1 MGDVDISIKNF
12 IKLNSVF
19 SQLFSQ
25 GVYGGKVSITPD
37 KLQEYDTAVQETVAV
52 GDGNRKNLERLRDA
66 AKVGMIFDGKVA
78 LQVILGAEGQAGVH
92 YYMPVRCME
101 LDALAYSYQC
111 RKISEE
117 ARENRTLEKYAD
129 GVPKGTKILPTV
141 TVVFYTGSRPWD
153 GPVNVYDMLDIP
165 EDMKEWMRGTAPDYR
180 MNLIDARHMS
190 DEEIDGFEGDLKAF
204 LMMLRERFDREKLKK
219 AVAVHRETWYAI
231 SKVKNDQRYARY
243 IDSFSDEE
251 IAGGVDMDAALD
263 ELVSEGEV
271 RGEARGIAKGAE
283 KVNRLGIKMSE
294 AGRVNDFMKSLLD
307 KKMQERLFAEFG
319 IEEE

>member
-1 MGDVDISIKNF
+1 
-12 IKLNSVF
+12 
-19 SQLFSQ
+19 
-25 GVYGGKVSITPD
+25 
-37 KLQEYDTAVQETVAV
+37 
-52 GDGNRKNLERLRDA
+52 
-66 AKVGMIFDGKVA
+66 
-78 LQVILGAEGQAGVH
+78 
-92 YYMPVRCME
+92 
-101 LDALAYSYQC
+101 
-111 RKISEE
+111 
-117 ARENRTLEKYAD
+117 
-129 GVPKGTKILPTV
+129 
-141 TVVFYTGSRPWD
+141 
-153 GPVNVYDMLDIP
+153 
-165 EDMKEWMRGTAPDYR
+165 
-180 MNLIDARHMS
+180 MS
-190 DEEIDGFEGDLKAF
+190 DEEIGRFEGDLKAF

-271 RGEARGIAKGAE
+271 RGIAKGAE